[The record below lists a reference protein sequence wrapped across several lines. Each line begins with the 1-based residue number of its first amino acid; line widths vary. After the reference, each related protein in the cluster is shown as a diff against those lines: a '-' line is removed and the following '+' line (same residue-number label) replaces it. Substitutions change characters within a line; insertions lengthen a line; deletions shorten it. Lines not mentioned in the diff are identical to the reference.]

1 MTLTHTCHLVPLTHL
16 SPSDS
21 DISFSHVDNLLSV
34 LCLSPTDAYQYT
46 DDLYHASS
54 CMCLLNYEE
63 HFKSFSFVVVNVCFV
78 CILCLVRGIDIG
90 VVLGIVSRVAYFT
103 LYY

>member
-1 MTLTHTCHLVPLTHL
+1 VPLTHL

-21 DISFSHVDNLLSV
+21 DISFSGVNNLLSV

-46 DDLYHASS
+46 DDLYHALS
-54 CMCLLNYEE
+54 CMCLLNCEE
-63 HFKSFSFVVVNVCFV
+63 YFKSFMSVVVNVCFD
-78 CILCLVRGIDIG
+78 CILRLVRGVDIG